1 MYFWQLRWAQT
12 VLRSMGRMPCGPTSS
27 QQPKSGTVL
36 NLVKRCGCSNAT
48 EHVHN
53 STTPSGPGAAE
64 LCGRDL
70 FSRTI
75 FSKRE
80 SGLSPTIF
88 VNSMNKTHSL
98 SVHSSCWP
106 EVSVSARKG
115 CSLLKSTSLGLCE
128 KFRNRIQK
136 CVGSQNSAVGY
147 HMSAKA
153 LNSDDANVLD
163 NKHSEVRKK
172 PPWRVLFFGSD
183 NFALESLQALK
194 SACNSGLL
202 ETLEVVALPKQTIP
216 VRSLASE
223 LGLVVHDWPYVPPSP
238 SMSLPDG
245 PTSVGF
251 HVGVVVSFG
260 CLLSQDL
267 ISSFPYGILNVHPSL
282 LPRWRGSSPL
292 IHTVLRGDTVT
303 GVTVMKI
310 RPQMFDVGNI
320 LLQEKH
326 SVPHRCTAVELR
338 KMLSRVGAELLIKTL
353 SDLPGYT
360 EKSTEQPKEGL
371 TLAPKVN
378 TSMCWVRW
386 DQQTTDYID
395 RLYRAIG
402 TQLPLRTQWMSRP
415 IKLMN
420 MVDIED
426 MSTSLAQKRPN
437 AHPGDLYFCKHSNI
451 LCVRC
456 QDGWVGFRTL
466 VLKKK
471 LSASDFYNG
480 YLHSFFQ
487 EGHHTESTVGQST
500 QPGEEPEGAANFPGS
515 FHTPPSVIGCNGRIE
530 KKSHFQDS

>member
-216 VRSLASE
+216 RNTECSPKSAASLE
-223 LGLVVHDWPYVPPSP
+223 GLFTTYSHGAAWRHCHWRHGHEDPP
-238 SMSLPDG
+238 
-245 PTSVGF
+245 T
-251 HVGVVVSFG
+251 
-260 CLLSQDL
+260 
-267 ISSFPYGILNVHPSL
+267 
-282 LPRWRGSSPL
+282 
-292 IHTVLRGDTVT
+292 
-303 GVTVMKI
+303 
-310 RPQMFDVGNI
+310 
-320 LLQEKH
+320 E
-326 SVPHRCTAVELR
+326 
-338 KMLSRVGAELLIKTL
+338 LIKTL

-426 MSTSLAQKRPN
+426 MSTSLAAQKRPN
-437 AHPGDLYFCKHSNI
+437 AHPGDLYFCKHSNM

-500 QPGEEPEGAANFPGS
+500 QPGEEPEGAANCPGS